1 MNEKAF
7 RALIEKYFKGTL
19 SKSEAAVLREFEDK
33 IKANTGTVFV
43 NEKQRAE
50 IKSSIYTKIQESQKN
65 SYRKLWRVAAS
76 IVILIGLSIPTYHYY
91 TYTTVQVEKVL
102 LAQTTARGEQLDVTL
117 PDGTQVRLN
126 AGSSLWYPTQFDTS
140 TREVELS
147 GEAFFDVVKNP
158 NAAFIVKTAGL
169 TTTVLGTSFNINT
182 HDSDNITVTVA
193 SGKVGV
199 VAESS
204 KEVVLTPKQQL
215 SYNKTS
221 HQMSTQE
228 VKLEK
233 YLDWK
238 DGILR
243 FENTS
248 ITEAVKKLERWYDVD
263 IEVLNQDIGNCRFT
277 GTFNNEELPTVLKS
291 LAYLK
296 SGLTY
301 DIRDNQKIKIK
312 GTCD

>member
-1 MNEKAF
+1 MTEQAF

-19 SKSEAAVLREFEDK
+19 SKSEAAVLREFEAK

-50 IKSSIYTKIQESQKN
+50 IKYSIYAKIQKSQKRT
-65 SYRKLWRVAAS
+65 YRKLWRVAAS
-76 IVILIGLSIPTYHYY
+76 IVVLIGLSTTIYHYSY
-91 TYTTVQVEKVL
+91 TPIQEEHIL
-102 LAQTTARGEQLDVTL
+102 LTQTTARGEKLDVTL
-117 PDGTQVRLN
+117 PDGTQVKLN
-126 AGSSLWYPTQFDTS
+126 AGSSITYPETFDGKLRS
-140 TREVELS
+140 VALK
-147 GEAFFDVVKNP
+147 GEAFFEVIKNP
-158 NAAFIVKTAGL
+158 NKPFEVHTGELK
-169 TTTVLGTSFNINT
+169 TTVLGTSFNINT

-199 VAESS
+199 AAKSS

-215 SYNKTS
+215 SYNKIS
-221 HQMSTQE
+221 HQMSSKE

-248 ITEAVKKLERWYDVD
+248 ISEAGKKLERWYDVD

-277 GTFNNEELPTVLKS
+277 GTFNNEELSTILES
-291 LAYLK
+291 LSYLK
-296 SGLTY
+296 SHMEYRILE
-301 DIRDNQKIKIK
+301 NNKIEVK
-312 GTCD
+312 GRCN

>member
-1 MNEKAF
+1 MTEQAF
-7 RALIEKYFKGTL
+7 RALIEKYFKGIL
-19 SKSEAAVLREFEDK
+19 SESEDATLREFEAK
-33 IKANTGTVFV
+33 IKTKTGNVFL
-43 NEKQRAE
+43 NEKQRGE
-50 IKSSIYTKIQESQKN
+50 IKSSIYKEVQKSQKRT
-65 SYRKLWRVAAS
+65 YRKLWRVAAS
-76 IVILIGLSIPTYHYY
+76 IVILIGLSTTIYHYSY
-91 TYTTVQVEKVL
+91 TPIQVEHIL
-102 LAQTTARGEQLDVTL
+102 LTQTTARGEKLDVTL
-117 PDGTQVRLN
+117 PDGTEVRLN
-126 AGSSLWYPTQFDTS
+126 AGSTLRYPTQFATS

-182 HDSDNITVTVA
+182 NDSDNITVTVA

-199 VAESS
+199 AAESS
-204 KEVVLTPKQQL
+204 KEVVLKPKQQL

-221 HQMSTQE
+221 HQMRTQE
-228 VKLEK
+228 VKLDK

-248 ITEAVKKLERWYDVD
+248 ISEAVKKLERWYDVD

-277 GTFNNEELPTVLKS
+277 GKFNNEELPTVLKS

-301 DIRDNQKIKIK
+301 EILDNQKIKIK

>member
-1 MNEKAF
+1 MSEKAF

-19 SKSEAAVLREFEDK
+19 SESEAAALREFEDK
-33 IKANTGTVFV
+33 IKAKTGTIFI

-50 IKSSIYTKIQESQKN
+50 IKSSIYTKIQASQKRT
-65 SYRKLWRVAAS
+65 SRKLWKVAAS
-76 IVILIGLSIPTYHYY
+76 IVVLIGLSIATYHYSY
-91 TYTTVQVEKVL
+91 TPIQAEKVL
-102 LAQTTARGEQLDVTL
+102 LAHTTTRGEQLDVTL
-117 PDGTQVRLN
+117 PDGTEVRLN
-126 AGSSLWYPTQFDTS
+126 AGSTLRYPTQFATS
-140 TREVELS
+140 KREMELT
-147 GEAFFDVVKNP
+147 GEAFFDVVRNP

-182 HDSDNITVTVA
+182 HESDNITVTVA

-199 VAESS
+199 AAEPG
-204 KEVVLTPKQQL
+204 KEIFLTPKQQL

-221 HQMSTQE
+221 RQMRTQE
-228 VKLEK
+228 VKLDK

-243 FENTS
+243 FENAS

-277 GTFNNEELPTVLKS
+277 GKFNNEKLPTVLKS
-291 LAYLK
+291 LSYLK

-301 DIRDNQKIKIK
+301 EILDNQKIKIK